1 MTHRTAIEAR
11 RNLPGRAL
19 QGEYVT
25 QQQFNALRKR
35 VDAIA
40 LTDDGIMYFTVNS
53 IGADSQANGSES
65 VAIASGASA
74 NSEESV
80 AVGYLATGSGQ
91 GSVCVGAY
99 SSASETCSTS
109 IGFDTLA
116 QAYGAVAIG
125 SAAIVDPVA
134 NKGISIGNTA
144 IVAGDSALAIGA
156 SATASGEQSVA
167 IGAGSTTDRAQT
179 VSVGNDSALRFIAR
193 VAAGQEDDDVAT
205 IGQLKEAG
213 LPVNARGEVER
224 ALVLYDDRNKTR
236 LTLPLVRVSGL
247 RPAELSA
254 QSTEAVTGSQL
265 FKANQ
270 RLVELEA
277 RLAAL
282 ERAVRDR

>member
-1 MTHRTAIEAR
+1 MTHRTEIEAR
-11 RNLPGRAL
+11 RNLPGRDL
-19 QGEYVT
+19 QGQYVT

-40 LTDDGIMYFTVNS
+40 LTDDGIAYFTVNS
-53 IGADSQANGSES
+53 TGPDSQANGNES

-80 AVGYLATGSGQ
+80 AVGYLATGSGP

-99 SSASETCSTS
+99 SLASETCSTS

-125 SAAIVDPVA
+125 SAAIVDPLG

-156 SATASGEQSVA
+156 SATATGEQSVA

-213 LPVNARGEVER
+213 LPVNARGEVES
-224 ALVLYDDRNKTR
+224 ALVLYDDRSKTR